1 MKHIRWIFLFVVLCQ
16 INGQDVKKYLTII
29 QKGGIREVRGKLPE
43 LISKY
48 PNNPGILYLKAL
60 TTVDGESA
68 IKQYRAFVENFS
80 DSPYSDD
87 AVMKIGEYFYS
98 LGLYSQASVQL
109 RSVSTNYPDS
119 EHIQRSVDL
128 LVKSYNATGEV
139 DSARFYLTLFK
150 TKYSFLDIDQ
160 YNIHG
165 IEERKKVSQK
175 IFVKEPIVRPISGT
189 GAWVVQ
195 VGAFRKYSNAKRLKI
210 NLNQNGY
217 KVMVEEIIA
226 NRTRLHVVRV
236 VRYSSR
242 EDANQVGVELKN
254 KFGLDFRVL
263 KKPEK

>member
-48 PNNPGILYLKAL
+48 PNNSGVLYLKAL

-68 IKQYRAFVENFS
+68 IKQYRSFADKFP

-109 RSVSTNYPDS
+109 RFVPMNYPES

-128 LVKSYNATGEV
+128 LVKSYNATGEI
-139 DSARFYLTLFK
+139 DSARFYLSLFK
-150 TKYSFLDIDQ
+150 TKYSFLDIDK
-160 YNIHG
+160 YNIFH
-165 IEERKKVSQK
+165 
-175 IFVKEPIVRPISGT
+175 
-189 GAWVVQ
+189 
-195 VGAFRKYSNAKRLKI
+195 
-210 NLNQNGY
+210 
-217 KVMVEEIIA
+217 
-226 NRTRLHVVRV
+226 
-236 VRYSSR
+236 
-242 EDANQVGVELKN
+242 
-254 KFGLDFRVL
+254 
-263 KKPEK
+263 

>member
-1 MKHIRWIFLFVVLCQ
+1 MRLTVLLNIFISTLLCQ
-16 INGQDVKKYLTII
+16 ERFDILIQEVLSGYKDSATIYLPMVEKQYPRNPNMLFLKGLMEINGEEAMQIFVKLY
-29 QKGGIREVRGKLPE
+29 
-43 LISKY
+43 
-48 PNNPGILYLKAL
+48 NNHP
-60 TTVDGESA
+60 T
-68 IKQYRAFVENFS
+68 S
-80 DSPYSDD
+80 DYSDD

-109 RSVSTNYPDS
+109 RSVPTNYSES

-139 DSARFYLTLFK
+139 DSARFYLSLFK
-150 TKYSFLDIDQ
+150 TKYSFLDIDK

-165 IEERKKVSQK
+165 VGERKKVSQK
-175 IFVKEPIVRPISGT
+175 ILVKEPIVRPISGT
-189 GAWVVQ
+189 GPWVVQ
-195 VGAFRKYSNAKRLKI
+195 VGAFRKYSNAKRLKM

-226 NRTRLHVVRV
+226 NRARLHVVRV
-236 VRYSSR
+236 VRYASR

>member
-1 MKHIRWIFLFVVLCQ
+1 MKYMGWIILFVVLCQ
-16 INGQDVKKYLTII
+16 INGQDIKKYLTSI

-48 PNNPGILYLKAL
+48 PNNSGVLYLKAL

-68 IKQYRAFVENFS
+68 IKQYRSFVDKFP
-80 DSPYSDD
+80 DSPYSDA

-98 LGLYSQASVQL
+98 LGLYSQASVKL
-109 RSVSTNYPDS
+109 RFVPMNYPES

-128 LVKSYNATGEV
+128 LVKSYNATGEM
-139 DSARFYLTLFK
+139 DSARFYLSLFK
-150 TKYSFLDIDQ
+150 TKYSFLDIDR
-160 YNIHG
+160 YNING
-165 IEERKKVSQK
+165 VGERKKVSHK
-175 IFVKEPIVRPISGT
+175 ILVKEPVVRPVSGS
-189 GAWVVQ
+189 GPWVIQ
-195 VGAFRKYSNAKRLKI
+195 VGAFRKYSNAKRLKM
-210 NLNQNGY
+210 NLTQNGY

-226 NRTRLHVVRV
+226 NRNRLHVVRV
-236 VRYSSR
+236 VRDASR